1 MIRSRL
7 RLRLCV
13 GFTVALLS
21 ACGNPYALKVNS
33 IAYDKAPTSGSIQ
46 VTDAK
51 LYRREALINER
62 RDEVSYIQTLLK
74 DSKTQYFPPAVTR
87 ELQSIVTLSAS
98 LGLKVDPAAGLNY
111 RRERETSDIQ
121 QEMATLKLQ
130 LQLDQLKRDAEL
142 MRQKLAAQETQVN
155 DNLGKAGDGSG
166 KVTAPTPGG
175 AADPSLK
182 SLIESVDKLKTA
194 IAAGFGTDLK
204 ALTPLGGVRDK
215 DGKLLEG
222 HSDPIDTFNDRAA
235 YRNLLNSAS
244 RAASLDELHD
254 RDGAALVS
262 LNLTATVFPPGKDY
276 LSTLGL
282 LRMSVVAP
290 NFDTDKDKDA
300 LPDLY
305 RDWLSHINADLNV
318 AKRTSIAGAPDD
330 VTFQMSP
337 TGAALSA
344 RGDLIDTVD
353 FEYSDEKVLN
363 CSGVNLQS
371 VRSAKCKHLAIAVPR
386 ADVYGPMKSVIL
398 PSMQSMV
405 MVFSARSSGQTR
417 SDYALLFINARE
429 VISENSAV
437 IFKPGVGKG
446 GACQVD
452 TALLQT
458 KTISALDGLF
468 SESLEQ
474 AITDAHYAAFALNGL
489 ATVENRARATLAVE
503 SVADRHY
510 APIDPSIIESGR
522 EANALL
528 ADLDEVARSADC
540 ENPFRDRAQRYV
552 PLSFSKALVERP
564 VRVAVYQVG
573 PRNQAQTVST
583 VARASEAIALAASIS
598 GQIPSSG
605 LSGDGN
611 IAYGRSVTG
620 KADALERVPL
630 VIAFAEAAETTE
642 ADKLPSFGWLM
653 GPRTSLDARKKELL
667 LEQVLTTHDLTVD
680 LSVPGWWP
688 FLYLDS
694 ETAWAPKWPGGAIR
708 GFGTS
713 RRIKVALAPSA
724 ADLDNLTGFLIDLGS
739 LRIPSVTSVS
749 PAKISACSTDITIQI
764 IGRELWRATEVVIGG
779 QLFDETK
786 VVVLPD
792 MRGLRVKVAESKF
805 PALTGDEAV
814 ITVLTPYGPAKS
826 ALKIAHANFDGSCD
840 APVKAADAK

>member
-62 RDEVSYIQTLLK
+62 RDEVSYIQTLLTE
-74 DSKTQYFPPAVTR
+74 SKTQYFPPAVTR

-182 SLIESVDKLKTA
+182 ELIASIDSLKTA
-194 IAAGFGTDLK
+194 LSTGFGKNFDP
-204 ALTPLGGVRDK
+204 LTPLGSAAASR
-215 DGKLLEG
+215 
-222 HSDPIDTFNDRAA
+222 SDPIDTFNDRAA
-235 YRNLLNSAS
+235 YRNLLNSA
-244 RAASLDELHD
+244 RNAASLDELHD
-254 RDGAALVS
+254 RDGAALVR

-318 AKRTSIAGAPDD
+318 AKKVVITGAPDN

-344 RGDLIDTVD
+344 RGDLFDTID
-353 FEYSDEKVLN
+353 FEYSDNKAVTGCQGAN
-363 CSGVNLQS
+363 YKSKPTP
-371 VRSAKCKHLAIAVPR
+371 KCKHLAIAAPR
-386 ADVYGPMKSVIL
+386 AEAYKPLTPTSELQPPSSMQMMIIDASRSVDGESAFRRMLINTRQGVRQFPGSLSKAGSDSNSACLPSLTKSVNL
-398 PSMQSMV
+398 PGSGEIPFETAV
-405 MVFSARSSGQTR
+405 NAARNTVFVFE
-417 SDYALLFINARE
+417 ALVSI
-429 VISENSAV
+429 
-437 IFKPGVGKG
+437 
-446 GACQVD
+446 
-452 TALLQT
+452 
-458 KTISALDGLF
+458 
-468 SESLEQ
+468 Q
-474 AITDAHYAAFALNGL
+474 AKAL
-489 ATVENRARATLAVE
+489 ATLTPEQIVNP
-503 SVADRHY
+503 DY
-510 APIDPSIIESGR
+510 APINPSIVDAAR
-522 EANALL
+522 EANALIG
-528 ADLDEVARSADC
+528 DLNDTARTVGC
-540 ENPFRDRAQRYV
+540 VNPFADRAKFYV
-552 PLSFSKALVERP
+552 PELFRRAIGRTPRL
-564 VRVAVYQVG
+564 AVYQVG

-630 VIAFAEAAETTE
+630 VIAFAEAAEE
-642 ADKLPSFGWLM
+642 DKLPSFGWLM

-688 FLYLDS
+688 FLYLDT

-708 GFGTS
+708 GMGRPHT
-713 RRIKVALAPSA
+713 IKVALAPSA
-724 ADLDNLTGFLIDLGS
+724 ADFDNLTGFLIDLGS
-739 LRIPSVTSVS
+739 LRIPAVTSVS
-749 PAKISACSTDITIQI
+749 PATISACATDITVQI
-764 IGRELWRATEVVIGG
+764 IGRDLWRATEVVIGG
-779 QLFDETK
+779 KLFTGDNVK
-786 VVVLPD
+786 VLPD
-792 MRGLRVKVAESKF
+792 MRGLRVTVAKSEF
-805 PALTGDEAV
+805 PSLTGDEAV
-814 ITVLTPYGPAKS
+814 ITVLTPYGPAIYP
-826 ALKIAHANFDGSCD
+826 LKITKAKPDGTCD
-840 APVKAADAK
+840 APAKAAGTI